1 MSSDLLEAFRHS
13 AWANRQ
19 VLDSL
24 RALTAEQ
31 LATNLPTGHGPPLV
45 TMKHLIGAESYY
57 LSLIRGSS
65 LGWDWDEAREETPDE
80 LLVFVEALAE
90 AWAAVLS
97 ASFDSGRM
105 LETRSTRVKVGV
117 MLAQALHHA
126 NVHREQICACLTA
139 LGIQLP
145 DVQPWAYADETGRGR
160 WLGANG

>member
-105 LETRSTRVKVGV
+105 LETRSTRVKAGV
-117 MLAQALHHA
+117 IIAQALHHA
-126 NVHREQICACLTA
+126 NVHREQVSAVLTS
-139 LGIQLP
+139 LGVAPP
-145 DVQPWAYADETGRGR
+145 DVSGWAYGRASG
-160 WLGANG
+160 GIVPK